1 MSSKSALAAAAL
13 TLASL
18 AAPGLAG
25 AQLPPDLSLQPVV
38 TSGLSQPLALRH
50 AGDGSNRLFVV
61 EQGGRIMIVADGALL
76 PAPFLTISSAT
87 PGGFV
92 SSGES
97 GLLGLAFHPQYAA
110 NGRLY
115 INYTDGAGDTRI
127 VEYTVSAGNPD
138 LVDTGSRRELMRIA
152 QPAWNH
158 NGGNLL
164 FGPDGYL
171 YIGMGDGGGSGGAGQ
186 GLSQDPASLLGK
198 MLRIDVDVTSASHP
212 HACGNAGTQTYGIP
226 ADNPFAGGGGC
237 AETVYVGLRNPWRW
251 SFDRA
256 SGDLFIADVGQNSRE
271 EVNFVAAAALNQLH
285 NFGWKCFEGTAPYS
299 SCPGGMAWPHTP
311 PILEYSQSGT
321 SHCSITG
328 GYRYRGPVTGLQ
340 GVYVYGDYCSR
351 QIWFATEDGG
361 HWTASTWGAPA
372 PGNIRSFGEDEQG
385 NLYVLRA
392 GGVAVSMFH
401 SSQTGPVFFTV
412 TPVAG
417 SGGQLDPDTPQQ
429 VEEGDTVVF
438 QVLPDPG
445 YLIDTVSGCGGSLDG
460 NSYSTAPVLE
470 DCQVSASFTADP
482 DLIFRNGFESGG

>member
-1 MSSKSALAAAAL
+1 
-13 TLASL
+13 
-18 AAPGLAG
+18 
-25 AQLPPDLSLQPVV
+25 
-38 TSGLSQPLALRH
+38 
-50 AGDGSNRLFVV
+50 
-61 EQGGRIMIVADGALL
+61 
-76 PAPFLTISSAT
+76 
-87 PGGFV
+87 
-92 SSGES
+92 
-97 GLLGLAFHPQYAA
+97 
-110 NGRLY
+110 
-115 INYTDGAGDTRI
+115 
-127 VEYTVSAGNPD
+127 
-138 LVDTGSRRELMRIA
+138 
-152 QPAWNH
+152 
-158 NGGNLL
+158 
-164 FGPDGYL
+164 
-171 YIGMGDGGGSGGAGQ
+171 
-186 GLSQDPASLLGK
+186 
-198 MLRIDVDVTSASHP
+198 MLRIDVDVIGSHP
-212 HACGNAGTQTYGIP
+212 HACGNTGTRTYIP
-226 ADNPFAGGGGC
+226 ANNPFAGGGGC
-237 AETVYVGLRNPWRW
+237 ETVRACAILSW

-417 SGGQLDPDTPQQ
+417 SGGQLDPDIPQQ

-460 NSYSTAPVLE
+460 NSYSTAPVLRLRG
-470 DCQVSASFTADP
+470 SASSPPIGP
-482 DLIFRNGFESGG
+482 DLPQWFRIRRLSAGWHRR